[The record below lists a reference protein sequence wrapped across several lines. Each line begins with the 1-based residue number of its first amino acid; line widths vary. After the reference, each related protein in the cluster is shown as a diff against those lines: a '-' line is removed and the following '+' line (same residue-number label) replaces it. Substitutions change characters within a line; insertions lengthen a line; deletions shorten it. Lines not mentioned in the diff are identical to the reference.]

1 MNIND
6 DVAALREL
14 LAKATPGPWTRK
26 KPEIVKSGPGEGWPS
41 MSAVAATPGRQ
52 TIYAACDRGSFPSA
66 DCDLIVAMRNALPA
80 LLDEREAMGELLA
93 AQRAELC
100 LAYDVIEQIPDSALD
115 HVEDAKLLRLMQ
127 RMDEEQKR
135 KAIRDK
141 MDALATENERL
152 RALLGEEKKT

>member
-80 LLDEREAMGELLA
+80 LLDDREAMRAQCEKMILRAGES
-93 AQRAELC
+93 AEK
-100 LAYDVIEQIPDSALD
+100 S
-115 HVEDAKLLRLMQ
+115 AKLRVVL
-127 RMDEEQKR
+127 
-135 KAIRDK
+135 A
-141 MDALATENERL
+141 DAVAWIERL
-152 RALLGEEKKT
+152 RWLPGDCWERSDQDEADRIGSAARALLGEEKKT